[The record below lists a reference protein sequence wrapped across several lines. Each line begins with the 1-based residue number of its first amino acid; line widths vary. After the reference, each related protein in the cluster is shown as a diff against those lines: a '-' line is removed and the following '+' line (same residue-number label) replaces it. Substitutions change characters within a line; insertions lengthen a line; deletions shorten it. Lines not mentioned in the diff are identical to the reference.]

1 MIHSKR
7 IYTTVVIFLLVCAS
21 LPPASPVAG
30 QRQRRPQSQQRPSS
44 PSPTQPASTSVR
56 RKATYLTYAEAQR
69 VVETLAEILP
79 PELKGKSHDE
89 IAAVWPTWIARKD
102 AEIRARLAQG
112 DEDSLVNFL
121 LFGVSFTKQP
131 RITPKQ
137 VEQIGRG
144 DTGAAGTALARTLD
158 ARMEDL
164 LRAVAAPGANERLV
178 FARQLLVSQRGF
190 QLTTAA
196 GRESAKAHLRAGLA
210 RALSEQSG
218 YVRMLETARLQGNPS
233 EEFAERSRLY
243 RTRGLSSDTSLL
255 PNFAIE
261 ESLKAIQARGL
272 LTAGSVRR
280 VAIIGPG
287 LDFTDKQEGYDFYP
301 QQTIQPFAVLDTLLR
316 LGLAKPDALQLTT
329 FDLSPRVNNH
339 LERSAQAGR
348 RGQSYTIQLPRESA
362 ARWKP
367 EAVRYWESFGDRVGS
382 PVTPIAVPASAGELL
397 TRAVRVRPD
406 IVSRI
411 TAVDT
416 NIVLQQ
422 PQLAEAEKFD
432 LIIATNIFVYYDIFD
447 QSLAMLNV
455 EHMLRPGG
463 MMLSNNALLELPFFR
478 VRSVGY
484 HTTVYSEREDD
495 GDHIVWYQ
503 RVAD

>member
-1 MIHSKR
+1 MIHAQR
-7 IYTTVVIFLLVCAS
+7 THTTFVLFLLICAS
-21 LPPASPVAG
+21 LLPPSTLAARQR
-30 QRQRRPQSQQRPSS
+30 QRQRRSPQQQSS
-44 PSPTQPASTSVR
+44 QPAPSTKR
-56 RKATYLTYAEAQR
+56 QATYLTYAEAQQ

-79 PELKGKSHDE
+79 PELKGKSRDE
-89 IAAVWPTWIARKD
+89 IAALWPTWIARKD

-121 LFGVSFTKQP
+121 LFGVSFTRQP

-137 VEQIGRG
+137 VEQIGSG
-144 DTGAAGTALARTLD
+144 DTGAAGTELARTLD

-164 LRAVAAPGANERLV
+164 LRGVGAPGTNERLL
-178 FARQLLVSQRGF
+178 FARQLLVSQKGF
-190 QLTTAA
+190 QLTTPT
-196 GRESAKAHLRAGLA
+196 GRERAKAYLRAGLA
-210 RALSEQSG
+210 RALSEQTG
-218 YVRMLETARLQGNPS
+218 YVRMLEAARLQGNPS

-272 LTAGSVRR
+272 LPVGGVRR

-339 LERSAQAGR
+339 LERSAQAAR
-348 RGQSYTIQLPRESA
+348 RGQSYTIQLPRETG
-362 ARWKP
+362 ARWKL
-367 EAVRYWESFGDRVGS
+367 EAVRYWERFGDQVGS
-382 PVTPIAVPASAGELL
+382 PVTPIAVPSAAGELV

-455 EHMLRPGG
+455 ERMLRPGG

-478 VRSVGY
+478 VRSAGY

-495 GDHIVWYQ
+495 GDHIVWY
-503 RVAD
+503 RRAAD